1 MAASFHDLCH
11 VNCALTSFLR
21 FLIESD
27 LDFFQVHFLRMLM
40 KCAVLYES
48 MDEMWK
54 SLWCTLHPTESDI
67 WSKCPRSY
75 HPANTSTTF
84 SYKQTDQTDV
94 QETQKFWSCK
104 CFHDRSEEFTV
115 VLLNLSWYAWWS
127 KLKMGGL
134 IKILIILFYG
144 DRINHDY
151 SYFYWKFNR
160 KMAPKTH
167 HALFHISQCFIIS
180 FSSATV

>member
-1 MAASFHDLCH
+1 MRAW
-11 VNCALTSFLR
+11 
-21 FLIESD
+21 
-27 LDFFQVHFLRMLM
+27 M
-40 KCAVLYES
+40 KCE
-48 MDEMWK
+48 K
-54 SLWCTLHPTESDI
+54 CLWCTLHPTESDI

-84 SYKQTDQTDV
+84 SYKQTDRTDV

-167 HALFHISQCFIIS
+167 PALFSHYSMFHHLFLICYSINGHTSTTAQYYMSHCQALKVS
-180 FSSATV
+180 

>member
-1 MAASFHDLCH
+1 MSWIITNAISPRHWTSQRANKANVCQFSWPLPCELC
-11 VNCALTSFLR
+11 
-21 FLIESD
+21 SD
-27 LDFFQVHFLRMLM
+27 FISQVSNWIGFRFFQVHFLRMLM
-40 KCAVLYES
+40 KCSVLYES

-54 SLWCTLHPTESDI
+54 MSLMYPSSNWKWHLVQVSSFISSGKHIDNI
-67 WSKCPRSY
+67 
-75 HPANTSTTF
+75 F
-84 SYKQTDQTDV
+84 IQTDQTDV
-94 QETQKFWSCK
+94 QETQIFWSCK

-151 SYFYWKFNR
+151 SYF
-160 KMAPKTH
+160 
-167 HALFHISQCFIIS
+167 
-180 FSSATV
+180 